1 MGLDLFGVAGVLALF
16 VAHEH
21 LEVRF
26 ELIALFEEFSD
37 LLDDGFLEDGQVI
50 RREAVDN
57 RMSLFFVGKRGLV
70 FEFITDLLLQG
81 EYFIFLWVP
90 LNLNW
95 KYIMVPETPEFDRIS
110 EIGLWF
116 VHGYFVYGGE
126 ETVCQVFQ
134 DELQVEIHHLVEEV
148 QGAVALLSFI

>member
-90 LNLNW
+90 LNLN
-95 KYIMVPETPEFDRIS
+95 
-110 EIGLWF
+110 
-116 VHGYFVYGGE
+116 
-126 ETVCQVFQ
+126 
-134 DELQVEIHHLVEEV
+134 
-148 QGAVALLSFI
+148 